1 MYKESLKNY
10 LGELSIDKLF
20 AFKLLFFTD
29 HPVMS
34 LTSLNKSLFNPKSSP
49 NFLCNL
55 KWKNGRHEGKL
66 YMPAFHPPFSYPF
79 CPEATNLPP
88 NKKSRGILESNYFLS
103 CN

>member
-1 MYKESLKNY
+1 MEKKKNY

-20 AFKLLFFTD
+20 AFKLLLFTD

-34 LTSLNKSLFNPKSSP
+34 LTSLNKALFNPKSSP

-55 KWKNGRHEGKL
+55 KWKNARHEGKIYAGL
-66 YMPAFHPPFSYPF
+66 SSSFSYPF

-88 NKKSRGILESNYFLS
+88 NKKSRGVLESNYFLN